1 MSLDLH
7 KTYKY
12 VNPYWTNLNY
22 LQGMFEAQTKL
33 LEEVEW
39 NEGYINTSLWNVPV
53 AWPIKMNA
61 KITIKGFISVLNY
74 KIMGL

>member
-1 MSLDLH
+1 
-7 KTYKY
+7 
-12 VNPYWTNLNY
+12 
-22 LQGMFEAQTKL
+22 MFEAQTKL

-61 KITIKGFISVLNY
+61 KITIKGFISVLND